1 MSPIH
6 LPQSR
11 RDQAAILILAL
22 AAGILITLGPYA
34 AGLLGG
40 LVLYVVFS
48 PVHRLLGGRVAPRIA
63 AALVVAL
70 AMALIL
76 GVTAG
81 FAVLVA
87 NQAQGIAGA
96 LMRSQF
102 FGQLSSLEL
111 YGYKIGPQAALALE
125 QAVGW
130 LGSSAFGLLG
140 TATRMGLNLTIA
152 LFILYYL
159 LLGASETWAAVV
171 PYIPFSPAASELLRQ
186 RFQDITISTVI
197 GIGSIACIQ
206 GVMVGGTFWLTGLSN
221 PAFWGTVTVVLS
233 VLPVV
238 GSGMVWI
245 PAAVVLVMDQHL
257 GSAVLMSLV
266 GIAAGNVDVVIRP
279 VIFRRYA
286 NIHPLVT
293 LIGAIAGIGY
303 FGLLGILVGPLALSY
318 FLQLVQIYRDEYSTS
333 AARVEAAGAPPA
345 PSSGVGPGAP

>member
-1 MSPIH
+1 MPPIK

-11 RDQAAILILAL
+11 RDQAALLILAL
-22 AAGILITLGPYA
+22 AAGILITLGPYT

-111 YGYKIGPQAALALE
+111 YGYKIGPQVALALE

-130 LGSSAFGLLG
+130 LGTSAFGLLG

-159 LLGASETWAAVV
+159 LLGAEETWAAVV
-171 PYIPFSPAASELLRQ
+171 PYIPFSPAASDLLRQ

-197 GIGSIACIQ
+197 GIGSIASIQ
-206 GVMVGGTFWLTGLSN
+206 GVMVGTAFWLTGLSN

-257 GSAVLMSLV
+257 GSAVFMSLV

-318 FLQLVQIYRDEYSTS
+318 FLQLVQIYRDEYVT
-333 AARVEAAGAPPA
+333 AAAPAGAATVPASAPTEVTPPA
-345 PSSGVGPGAP
+345 E